1 LENDMMQLRL
11 KRLATVA
18 VILSLSACSS
28 MDMGSKAAK
37 TEATGSA
44 GGANSQN
51 ANDKLARCNA
61 PLGTIAVVEDTSS
74 PWYGVLTSQYQLGP
88 TTPVLKLM
96 IQQSNCFVVVDR
108 GRAMNNMMQERALAQ
123 SGELRAGSNFGKG
136 QMVSADYTLTP
147 SITFSNNDAG
157 RVGALVGGL
166 LGSVGAIVGGSLSAK
181 EASTLLTLVDN
192 RSGVQLAASEGSA
205 KNWDFGAL
213 GGLLGSGFGGLG
225 GGYANT
231 AQGKVIVAA
240 FMDSYNGIVAAVKNY
255 KAQEVKGG
263 LGTGGQLGVQG
274 GSTPAAQ
281 PAGAAQPATLSMTLK
296 QAQEKLNEKGFPVGT
311 ADGVMGPKTR
321 AELIRFQ
328 KSHGLPATG
337 TLDQATIAAL
347 SQ

>member
-1 LENDMMQLRL
+1 
-11 KRLATVA
+11 
-18 VILSLSACSS
+18 
-28 MDMGSKAAK
+28 
-37 TEATGSA
+37 
-44 GGANSQN
+44 
-51 ANDKLARCNA
+51 
-61 PLGTIAVVEDTSS
+61 
-74 PWYGVLTSQYQLGP
+74 
-88 TTPVLKLM
+88 
-96 IQQSNCFVVVDR
+96 
-108 GRAMNNMMQERALAQ
+108 
-123 SGELRAGSNFGKG
+123 
-136 QMVSADYTLTP
+136 
-147 SITFSNNDAG
+147 
-157 RVGALVGGL
+157 
-166 LGSVGAIVGGSLSAK
+166 
-181 EASTLLTLVDN
+181 
-192 RSGVQLAASEGSA
+192 
-205 KNWDFGAL
+205 AL

-296 QAQEKLNEKGFPVGT
+296 QAQEKLNEKGFPVGA